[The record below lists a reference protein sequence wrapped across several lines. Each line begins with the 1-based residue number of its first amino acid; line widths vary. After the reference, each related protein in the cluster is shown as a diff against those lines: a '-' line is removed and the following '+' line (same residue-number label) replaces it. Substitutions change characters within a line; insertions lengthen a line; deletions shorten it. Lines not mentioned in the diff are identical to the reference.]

1 MPPLLHYSTIIA
13 CVTPSRLS
21 GLTAGLLAQVPM
33 GRTVDPA
40 VAKTILQYLRGQDL
54 YEAWVQN
61 GSPGSWGNLRPRVRR
76 AAERRACVAGR
87 RPAVAPSVLRCAE
100 SVRAWLGRR
109 GTARVGATG
118 MYACDAGPLCRG
130 SELCHS
136 AESAMRGYVLCRAL
150 QVMALCG
157 IA

>member
-1 MPPLLHYSTIIA
+1 
-13 CVTPSRLS
+13 
-21 GLTAGLLAQVPM
+21 M
-33 GRTVDPA
+33 GRTADPA
-40 VAKTILQYLRGQDL
+40 VAKVLLQHLRGQDL
-54 YEAWVQN
+54 HAAWVAN
-61 GSPGSWGNLRPRVRR
+61 GSPGSWGNVQRR
-76 AAERRACVAGR
+76 AKQAQAAAPAERRACVAGR